1 MIGTG
6 TLVNMA
12 AIIAGAG
19 LGTLVRGG
27 LPERIRR
34 TTLQGTGLAVLFI
47 GISGTLAQMF
57 KVDGAA
63 ITSEYGMLMILSL
76 VIGSLVGSTLNLEQR
91 LENIGGIL
99 QRLFRAGGKNS
110 TFVEGFVSAT
120 ILYCVGAM
128 AILGSIE
135 DGLTGNASTLYAK
148 SILDG
153 TTAIFFTATLGSGV
167 FLSALSVGIYQGAI
181 TLLAGSLQPYLSDT
195 LVSQMSLVGSVLIA
209 GIGFNFLLEKKIAIG
224 NLLPSVFVPV
234 LFAIIRGFWP
244 SIWPF

>member
-1 MIGTG
+1 MVGTG

-19 LGTLVRGG
+19 LGTLARGG
-27 LPERIRR
+27 LPDRIRR
-34 TTLQGTGLAVLFI
+34 TTLQGTGLAVLFV
-47 GISGTLAQMF
+47 GISGALVQMF
-57 KVDGAA
+57 KIDGGA
-63 ITSEYGMLMILSL
+63 INSTNGMLMIMSL
-76 VIGSLVGSTLNLEQR
+76 VIGSLIGSALNLEQR

-99 QRLFRAGGKNS
+99 QRLFRRGGDQS

-128 AILGSIE
+128 AILGAIE
-135 DGLTGNASTLYAK
+135 DGLTGNATTLYAK

-153 TTAIFFTATLGSGV
+153 TVAIFFTATLGSGV

-181 TLLAGSLQPYLSDT
+181 TLLAGTLQPYLSDT

-209 GIGFNFLLEKKIAIG
+209 GIGLNFLLEKKIAIG
-224 NLLPSVFVPV
+224 NLLPAVFIPV
-234 LFAIIRGFWP
+234 LFAIMQ